1 MTELLCSIFIRDR
14 KNVRD
19 PNVRRKY
26 GTLSSIVGIVLNV
39 ILAAAKYTCGLLFGA
54 VSLQADGI
62 NNLSDAGSQA
72 VTLISFKIS
81 AKPADHEHP
90 FGHARFEYIASLIV
104 SFLILHIGFNTI
116 TESVQKIF
124 DRQASTAFSWLIIII
139 LGASVLVKLWL
150 CLFNRKLAKKIDSGM
165 LRATAADSLS
175 DACATLAVLIGML
188 IYKFTGFDIDAYM
201 GIGVAV
207 MVIIAGV
214 KIFIETKNSILG
226 ESPSQELIDSISD
239 IVKRHD
245 GALGIHDM
253 AVHNYGPSRTVATL
267 HVEVDSERDPLESHD
282 MIDNIERQIYDELG
296 VQATVHMDPIVT
308 SNEEVNRLRGL
319 VADLVKEVDERIN
332 IHDFRCVFG
341 LTHTNIIFDISVPF
355 DVKHTDDEL
364 RGLVCDKIKGIDE
377 QYFAVITVDRC

>member
-1 MTELLCSIFIRDR
+1 M
-14 KNVRD
+14 RD

-39 ILAAAKYTCGLLFGA
+39 ILAVAKYTCGLLFGA

-139 LGASVLVKLWL
+139 LGVSVLVKLWL

-377 QYFAVITVDRC
+377 QYFAVITIDRC